1 MNNALDPVCCWNF
14 DLFFSLTFITKAFR
28 NAKPDMRLAKVK
40 DHTSLEYINMQKCDD
55 ILGITGSF

>member
-1 MNNALDPVCCWNF
+1 MHWIQSVVGPLIY
-14 DLFFSLTFITKAFR
+14 FFSLTFITKAFR